1 VPATQPEELARAD
14 GHGWGRE
21 LFAGFRRN
29 ALSAEEG
36 ACTWL

>member
-1 VPATQPEELARAD
+1 MPQALRHAD
-14 GHGWGRE
+14 GHGTGRE
-21 LFAGFRRN
+21 WFASFRRT